1 MVCCQGLIGGREK
14 RISGHWD
21 LNPGLE
27 SGPKSAL
34 PLNLYFPD
42 HSSIPQEKII
52 YFFFAITSFLTLAAQ
67 QPTSFQNFWGWLF
80 PFLASFSTIPF
91 SCQLHFTRLTSF
103 HNYSLLSP
111 ASPEQQQEH
120 RNRISLCSFREQQ
133 HQQIVMLHAFLHTSP
148 PSRKN
153 ALPPPPHP
161 PETYKWAEEA
171 TKPEEEA
178 TRPEGGLHQQP
189 STNTYFFGN
198 SKQLPPV
205 SK

>member
-1 MVCCQGLIGGREK
+1 M
-14 RISGHWD
+14 
-21 LNPGLE
+21 
-27 SGPKSAL
+27 KSAL
-34 PLNLYFPD
+34 PLTPYFPD
-42 HSSIPQEKII
+42 HSSIPQVKII
-52 YFFFAITSFLTLAAQ
+52 YFFFAITSFLTWQHIRLLLSRIFGADCFLSSPA
-67 QPTSFQNFWGWLF
+67 F
-80 PFLASFSTIPF
+80 PRFLSLASFT
-91 SCQLHFTRLTSF
+91 QLTSF

-171 TKPEEEA
+171 TRPEEEA

>member
-14 RISGHWD
+14 RIIGLWD

-52 YFFFAITSFLTLAAQ
+52 YFFFALRLFSRWQHNSLLLSRIFGADCFLSSPA
-67 QPTSFQNFWGWLF
+67 F
-80 PFLASFSTIPF
+80 PRFLSLASFISRGSPAFTIIPF
-91 SCQLHFTRLTSF
+91 SCQLH
-103 HNYSLLSP
+103 
-111 ASPEQQQEH
+111 QKQQEH